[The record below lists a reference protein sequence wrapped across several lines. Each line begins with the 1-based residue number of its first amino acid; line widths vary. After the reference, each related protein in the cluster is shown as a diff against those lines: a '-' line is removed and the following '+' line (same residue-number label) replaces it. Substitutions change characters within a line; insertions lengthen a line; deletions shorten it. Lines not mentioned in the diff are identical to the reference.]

1 MRSCRSEAGD
11 APVQRE
17 HSSRTTPNPSADGVL
32 IRVSS
37 VSKTFLSGG
46 HRIPAVDDLS
56 IEVSRGEFI
65 ALVGPSGCGKTT
77 LMMIIGGLIDADSGE
92 VEIHGDVVHGPFTN
106 LGIVFQYPELLD
118 WRTSLGNILL
128 QIEIRGLPQR
138 EYEPVAHDLLH
149 RVGLDG
155 FADKYPHELSGGMK
169 QRVALCRAL
178 VHDPEILLLDE
189 PFGALDALTRD
200 QMNFDLQRIWLEK
213 RKTAILVTH
222 SIDEAVWL
230 SDRVLVVTPRPA
242 RIAQDISIDLPR
254 PRSLELKQSEAFNAY
269 TARVRELFKELG
281 VFRDEK

>member
-1 MRSCRSEAGD
+1 MRSCRSD
-11 APVQRE
+11 AADAYVQRE
-17 HSSRTTPNPSADGVL
+17 RSSGTTPSPCADGAL

-37 VSKTFLSGG
+37 VSKVFRSGG
-46 HRIPAVDDLS
+46 NLIPAVDDLS
-56 IEVSRGEFI
+56 LEVGRGEFV

-77 LMMIIGGLIDADSGE
+77 LMMIIGGLIDADRGE
-92 VEIHGDVVHGPFTN
+92 VKIQGELVHGPFTN

-118 WRTSLGNILL
+118 WRTSLKNILL
-128 QIEIRGLPQR
+128 QIEIRGLSQR
-138 EYEPVAHDLLH
+138 EYEPVALDLLH

-230 SDRVLVVTPRPA
+230 SDRVVVITPRPA
-242 RIAQDISIDLPR
+242 RIAEDISIDLPR
-254 PRSLELKQSEAFNAY
+254 PRSLDLKKSEAFNAY
-269 TARVRELFKELG
+269 TAHVRELFKELG
-281 VFRDEK
+281 VFHDEK